1 MPAELEDVPL
11 RYLLGVLAMPFT
23 PLWEAGKQVLLIHA
37 NAHHA
42 MYWATMWEYVLHTS
56 KALTSVQEDEI
67 RTKQQA
73 VATEGSDDRRCFAAL
88 MAVSKSDISARFSG
102 FRMAPKPLN
111 RLRCGLHPSTL
122 RSRCWAPNMSRS
134 RIAKLNPIPCH
145 D

>member
-88 MAVSKSDISARFSG
+88 MAVAVGGLTAYMIAVLFIV
-102 FRMAPKPLN
+102 PLI
-111 RLRCGLHPSTL
+111 LAL
-122 RSRCWAPNMSRS
+122 AVSRS
-134 RIAKLNPIPCH
+134 AVIVVFVLLIAGSVAGARYFGFI
-145 D
+145 